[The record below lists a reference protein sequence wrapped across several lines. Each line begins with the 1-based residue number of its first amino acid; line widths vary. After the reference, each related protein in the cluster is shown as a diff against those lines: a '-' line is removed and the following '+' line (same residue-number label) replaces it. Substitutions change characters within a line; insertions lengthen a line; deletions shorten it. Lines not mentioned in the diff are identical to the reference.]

1 MEEQAGGEHVLEEQ
15 VREDAN
21 DVLNASVSY
30 AKRML
35 RRYGQFAPFGY
46 RMNND
51 GDVAFEAV
59 AQHDMPPEP
68 AMLLELLYQ
77 QLGER
82 AKKGLLL
89 AAGTA
94 SNVTMG
100 KPSPEGFPDAVMVE
114 IEHRDGYCVQAFV
127 PYRITGGQLHGLFP
141 RVVRFGKL
149 RVQGGAP
156 RLFGR

>member
-1 MEEQAGGEHVLEEQ
+1 MPVMAAEEQ

-21 DVLNASVSY
+21 EVLNACVSY

-35 RRYGQFAPFGY
+35 RRYRQFAPFAY
-46 RMNND
+46 RMNLE
-51 GDVAFEAV
+51 GKVALETV

-68 AMLLELLYQ
+68 ALLLDLLYQ
-77 QLGER
+77 QLSER
-82 AKKGLLL
+82 AKKGLLV

-100 KPSPEGFPDAVMVE
+100 KASEEGFPDAVMVE
-114 IEHRDGYCVQAFV
+114 IEHKDGYCVQAFV
-127 PYRITGGQLHGLFP
+127 PYKITGGQFFRLFP

-149 RVQGGAP
+149 RVQDGEP
-156 RLFGR
+156 RLFRR

>member
-1 MEEQAGGEHVLEEQ
+1 MEVIAAMATDEQ

-21 DVLNASVSY
+21 EVLNACVSY

-35 RRYGQFAPFGY
+35 RRYGQFGPFGY
-46 RMNND
+46 RMNLE
-51 GDVAFEAV
+51 GDVALEAV
-59 AQHDMPPEP
+59 AQHEMPPEP
-68 AMLLELLYQ
+68 VLLLDLLYQ

-100 KPSPEGFPDAVMVE
+100 KASEEGFVDAVMVE
-114 IEHRDGYCVQAFV
+114 IEHQTGYSVQAFV
-127 PYRITGGQLHGLFP
+127 PYKITGGQLHGVFP

-149 RVQGGAP
+149 RVQEGAP

>member
-1 MEEQAGGEHVLEEQ
+1 MEEVIPAMATEEQ
-15 VREDAN
+15 IREDAN
-21 DVLNASVSY
+21 EVLNACVSY

-46 RMNND
+46 RMNLD
-51 GDVAFEAV
+51 GKVALEVV

-68 AMLLELLYQ
+68 AMLLDLLHQ
-77 QLGER
+77 QLAER
-82 AKKGLLL
+82 AKKGLLE
-89 AAGTA
+89 AAGTT

-100 KPSPEGFPDAVMVE
+100 KPSDEGFADAVMVE
-114 IEHRDGYCVQAFV
+114 IEHKSGYCVRAFV
-127 PYRITGGQLHGLFP
+127 PYRITGGQLHGVFP

-149 RVQGGAP
+149 RVQQGAP

>member
-1 MEEQAGGEHVLEEQ
+1 MEVIPAMATDEQ

-21 DVLNASVSY
+21 EVLNACVSY

-35 RRYGQFAPFGY
+35 RRYGQFGPFGY
-46 RMNND
+46 RMNLE
-51 GDVAFEAV
+51 GDVALEAV
-59 AQHDMPPEP
+59 AQHEMPPEP
-68 AMLLELLYQ
+68 VLLLDLLYK

-100 KPSPEGFPDAVMVE
+100 KASEEGFVDAVMVE
-114 IEHRDGYCVQAFV
+114 IEHRTGYCVQAFV
-127 PYRITGGQLHGLFP
+127 PYKITGGQLHGVFP

-149 RVQGGAP
+149 RVQEGAP